1 VAISTDFVDK
11 GPAPKASQMSQD
23 KQVGDSG
30 EEVQEIDGSQD
41 PHFQMQNYQGSLKEL
56 DNEYKAGTITRDLLR
71 IPNGIFWCLTS
82 VVFG

>member
-56 DNEYKAGTITRDLLR
+56 DNGKYWAGTITGDLFR
-71 IPNGIFWCLTS
+71 ISMGL
-82 VVFG
+82 FGV

>member
-41 PHFQMQNYQGSLKEL
+41 PHFQMQNYQGALKEL
-56 DNEYKAGTITRDLLR
+56 DNEKYKAGTITKDLLR
-71 IPNGIFWCLTS
+71 ISMRLFC
-82 VVFG
+82 V